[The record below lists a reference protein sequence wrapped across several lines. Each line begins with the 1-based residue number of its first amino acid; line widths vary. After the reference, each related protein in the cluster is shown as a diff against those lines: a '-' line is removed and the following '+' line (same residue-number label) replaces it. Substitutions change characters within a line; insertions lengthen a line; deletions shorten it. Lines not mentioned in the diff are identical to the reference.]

1 MPFWQFFRQ
10 GWDGHALLVRPLRI
24 SHRISKILF
33 ALCADEFL
41 GMLEGKIRVTPFFK
55 VQSGKIT
62 VRIGIT
68 DNKTTTKIR
77 LFRLRTLSRETAL
90 NSLYVKFFVTSLYDG
105 IYQQIW
111 RQNYLSNL
119 LWVQFDPKFSSNHCM
134 T

>member
-1 MPFWQFFRQ
+1 M
-10 GWDGHALLVRPLRI
+10 G
-24 SHRISKILF
+24 
-33 ALCADEFL
+33 ADEFL
-41 GMLEGKIRVTPFFK
+41 EMLEGKIRLTPFFK

-119 LWVQFDPKFSSNHCM
+119 L
-134 T
+134 